1 MGPIEPPAFAP
12 QAFAPQAFVIEV
24 EERQAGLALKVER
37 GFRFVAADPA
47 FALLDG
53 SRFAG
58 LSQVQQ
64 AANRLARVLS
74 AA

>member
-1 MGPIEPPAFAP
+1 MKPTE
-12 QAFAPQAFVIEV
+12 PQAFVIEV
-24 EERQAGLALKVER
+24 EERQAGLALRLER
-37 GFRFVAADPA
+37 GFRFVAADPD

-58 LSQVQQ
+58 LPELQQ
-64 AANRLARVLS
+64 AANRLARAKR